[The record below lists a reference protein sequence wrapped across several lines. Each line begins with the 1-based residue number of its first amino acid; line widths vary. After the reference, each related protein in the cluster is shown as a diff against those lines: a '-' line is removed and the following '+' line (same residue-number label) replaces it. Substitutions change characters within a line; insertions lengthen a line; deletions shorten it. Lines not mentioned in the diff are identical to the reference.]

1 MGDQINLQPFDPT
14 NSNHISALVTIWYAA
29 CGPDLAITS
38 RFIEFNTRPATGSVQ
53 AGRLA
58 MKSGQPVGFVLAS
71 ALPKDPTVSPPETGW
86 VDAIAVPPS
95 AQRQGIGSEL
105 LSWAEEWLRAQG
117 CTKARLGGSL
127 RPFAAGLP
135 DELNTD
141 AFFRSRGYTGRP
153 GGEIVWDVA
162 RDLSD
167 YERRGATGPVAA
179 IRPAQ
184 PGEENALLEFFYR
197 EFPNRWRF
205 KFQEFLRMG
214 GRISDWMILWTERGI
229 DGFARLTFEDSVQP
243 LERSYPN
250 RLPRPWGQLGPIGVS
265 ADARGKGY
273 GGLLLDAGLVR
284 LRDNGVKGCIID
296 WTGLL
301 EFYGKFGFKPY
312 RNYIML
318 IKNQL

>member
-1 MGDQINLQPFDPT
+1 MNLQPFDPT
-14 NSNHISALVTIWYAA
+14 NSDHISALVAIWKAA
-29 CGPDLAITS
+29 CGPDLAITP
-38 RFIEFNTRPATGSVQ
+38 RFIEFNTRPATGSAQ

-58 MKSGQPVGFVLAS
+58 MKSGQPVGFVVAS

-86 VDAIAVPPS
+86 VDAIAVLPS

-105 LSWAEEWLRAQG
+105 LSWAEEWLRGQG
-117 CTKARLGGSL
+117 CAKARLGGSL

-135 DELNTD
+135 DELNSD

-153 GGEIVWDVA
+153 GSEITWDVA

-167 YERRGATGPVAA
+167 YEPRRANCQFAPQV
-179 IRPAQ
+179 RPAQ
-184 PGEENALLEFFYR
+184 SGEENALLEFFYR